1 MLHQAQPPS
10 AAHQQAPQPNISE
23 PSLTSHAAGS
33 AQDKPTQSAALR
45 SQEDENV
52 SKKVPQPA
60 SGSSD
65 DYAIKDARGSIH
77 AAVTLDE
84 RTVAGL
90 LQYWAGQE
98 LSLGNDGK
106 ALEYARIALES
117 NEKLFGTMHNDTANA
132 HAYMA
137 EALSKQGKHEQALS
151 HWRQALAIFENLP
164 GTEHGVVNWIRYQLA
179 CTLVKQSS
187 YAEALGHLRQ
197 VLTIY
202 EKASGS
208 EHPHTKALY
217 SDIGS
222 ILRKMGKD
230 Q

>member
-1 MLHQAQPPS
+1 MAVSFSASGISTTPSLMASASPTDNPPSQTAAPVLSSQPCQRPAMLHQAQPPS

-117 NEKLFGTMHNDTANA
+117 NEKLFGTMHNDTRTGARLWQSSRICL
-132 HAYMA
+132 
-137 EALSKQGKHEQALS
+137 ALSMVSSTGSAT
-151 HWRQALAIFENLP
+151 NLP
-164 GTEHGVVNWIRYQLA
+164 APL
-179 CTLVKQSS
+179 
-187 YAEALGHLRQ
+187 
-197 VLTIY
+197 
-202 EKASGS
+202 
-208 EHPHTKALY
+208 
-217 SDIGS
+217 
-222 ILRKMGKD
+222 
-230 Q
+230 